1 MGGVFAGH
9 YGISHLMTLTCISS
23 PEDVSQQIQMLQA
36 KILLKGQVENALSGS
51 RNRSAKKSR
60 LLVSNALLTNNYAL

>member
-36 KILLKGQVENALSGS
+36 KILLKGQVENACLEAETEVQ
-51 RNRSAKKSR
+51 RKAACWC
-60 LLVSNALLTNNYAL
+60 LMHY